1 MILKM
6 IEFSITCNVSLQN
19 TSDTIIIK
27 RVTLVYLLKWYIS
40 PIDACNVSLR

>member
-6 IEFSITCNVSLQN
+6 IEFSTTCNVSLQN

-27 RVTLVYLLKWYIS
+27 RVTLALLMHAMYH
-40 PIDACNVSLR
+40 